1 MTAFRHSRAYVA
13 AKRLAACVGYP
24 VYFAE
29 AEWLSR
35 VRGEVFFVQI
45 GAHDG
50 LTGDH
55 IHPVALSHGWRGLA
69 VEPVPP
75 LYRRLEMNYRGT
87 GVRAV
92 NAAVG
97 ESDGRLTFYSLRP
110 DADPALPDW
119 YDQIGSFRR
128 DVVLSHA
135 DAIPDIAERIEPI
148 EVECLTLSTLL
159 ARYRVERIDVLLID
173 TEGYDLVVLREVDFA
188 RYGPRLVIYERKHLG
203 GRRRAR
209 GAQRA
214 PRGRLHGASVR
225 RQRGRDTTPGRAAR
239 SYRTLT
245 LGSLS
250 IALWTGTTG
259 NAISRA

>member
-1 MTAFRHSRAYVA
+1 MLALKRTRAYRAAKHVA
-13 AKRLAACVGYP
+13 AAVGYP
-24 VYFAE
+24 IYFPE
-29 AEWLSR
+29 SEWLSR

-55 IHPVALSHGWRGLA
+55 IHSFVLSRGWHGIA
-69 VEPVPP
+69 VEPVPA
-75 LYRRLEMNYRGT
+75 LFRRLEMNYRGT

-97 ESDGRLTFYSLRP
+97 ATDGRLTFYSLRP
-110 DADPALPDW
+110 DANPALPSW

-203 GRRRAR
+203 DDGEREARALLCAAGYAVHPC
-209 GAQRA
+209 GANAVAA
-214 PRGRLHGASVR
+214 PPLWRKSV
-225 RQRGRDTTPGRAAR
+225 
-239 SYRTLT
+239 
-245 LGSLS
+245 
-250 IALWTGTTG
+250 
-259 NAISRA
+259 